1 MNDEPISVLHVLGGL
16 DLRGGAET
24 VVQQWMATDF
34 PKVEQYLWMHR
45 DFETKDP
52 RVVRGGRS
60 VLVNHS
66 IGHDAREGVREG
78 MALCSW
84 LRASDGDFI
93 LHAHS
98 RIGQIAAAIAGF
110 WLGTPVVIHAHVLPR
125 QTWIYHFLARLSN
138 ATFVFNSAK
147 TCRHFGAEVLQ
158 SWIVTPGIEWNQG
171 STPRRSGL
179 RFVATASFVAGKHL
193 LELIQAFA
201 VLRKEGL
208 QGELVLWGSTNRK
221 ADGYEAEVLDL
232 AGQVEGVSVRGW
244 SSKWEDN
251 LSAEDIFVHLGE
263 PESFGI
269 VMLQAFARGCRMVVP
284 RNTFLD
290 ELPEPLGHTGIER
303 ATSINPPMVAA
314 AMARAA
320 GLEIDT
326 TLPARRRGL
335 KELFGL
341 ESQVQE
347 IASHYRRLSSQTG
360 T

>member
-125 QTWIYHFLARLSN
+125 QTWIYHFLA
-138 ATFVFNSAK
+138 
-147 TCRHFGAEVLQ
+147 
-158 SWIVTPGIEWNQG
+158 
-171 STPRRSGL
+171 
-179 RFVATASFVAGKHL
+179 
-193 LELIQAFA
+193 
-201 VLRKEGL
+201 
-208 QGELVLWGSTNRK
+208 
-221 ADGYEAEVLDL
+221 
-232 AGQVEGVSVRGW
+232 
-244 SSKWEDN
+244 
-251 LSAEDIFVHLGE
+251 
-263 PESFGI
+263 
-269 VMLQAFARGCRMVVP
+269 
-284 RNTFLD
+284 
-290 ELPEPLGHTGIER
+290 
-303 ATSINPPMVAA
+303 
-314 AMARAA
+314 
-320 GLEIDT
+320 
-326 TLPARRRGL
+326 
-335 KELFGL
+335 
-341 ESQVQE
+341 
-347 IASHYRRLSSQTG
+347 
-360 T
+360 